1 MTDFAKNTTE
11 LKTIENQP
19 VDAYRQYLR
28 DRATDYHLVVKR
40 ESEKARLSLR
50 NKARYAAEN
59 SSPSFLTSKVR
70 HFLKKNN
77 ELKNRHK
84 KRESTPKG

>member
-1 MTDFAKNTTE
+1 MTDSVKNNTE

-40 ESEKARLSLR
+40 ESEEARLSLR
-50 NKARYAAEN
+50 NKARYATED
-59 SSPSFLTSKVR
+59 SSPLFSTSKVR
-70 HFLKKNN
+70 HFLEKKN